1 MFGASLEELHEIQ
14 KEKFPELDVPW
25 IQIALTRE
33 IVRLGGQQTEGI
45 FRLAGEL
52 DKVTALKVKVEE
64 WEVLGEDM
72 DGDPHIACSLLKLWL
87 REMAEPLFPTD
98 FTPELLDASE
108 DKDKCIE
115 LVKNL
120 PELNRRS
127 LLHLLRFLQVFARP
141 PVPSK
146 TRMDAANLAMV
157 MAPNLFRPL
166 SDDPRILLDNSRREI
181 NFLSNLIEHCDTTQ
195 AAHHDPDF
203 TSLEV

>member
-1 MFGASLEELHEIQ
+1 ME
-14 KEKFPELDVPW
+14 
-25 IQIALTRE
+25 
-33 IVRLGGQQTEGI
+33 
-45 FRLAGEL
+45 
-52 DKVTALKVKVEE
+52 
-64 WEVLGEDM
+64 
-72 DGDPHIACSLLKLWL
+72 GDPHIACSLLKLWL

-98 FTPELLDASE
+98 FTPEVRKKNKSRVAIIIAKYWVRVPTSSQYFSWQNLFWGSRFESRHHRIKVLLKKLISNFQLLDASE

-157 MAPNLFRPL
+157 MAPNLFR
-166 SDDPRILLDNSRREI
+166 
-181 NFLSNLIEHCDTTQ
+181 
-195 AAHHDPDF
+195 
-203 TSLEV
+203 